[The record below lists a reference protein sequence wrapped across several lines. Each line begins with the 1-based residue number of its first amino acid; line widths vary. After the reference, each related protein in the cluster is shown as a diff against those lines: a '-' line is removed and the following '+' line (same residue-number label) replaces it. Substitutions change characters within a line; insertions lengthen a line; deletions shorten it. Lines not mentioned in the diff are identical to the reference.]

1 MSPHRTPLIR
11 THNIIFAPVGSE
23 SQTWHFDDSRK
34 KGATKVLL
42 QTFVVLYNIID
53 YCYSTI
59 GKYHSYFTVLIHLNS
74 IDDLCGGTEI
84 WSQSL
89 KRGDLVSFLF
99 VLWLLFLCC
108 YYISFDIF
116 ILFFRQIRGRPGDAF
131 VFNGSLL
138 HRGQGNRGFTH
149 RWFYYASFSCTKDAN
164 EVRL

>member
-1 MSPHRTPLIR
+1 MVRELQLEVLLEPILSRLRTIMSPHRTPLIR

-34 KGATKVLL
+34 KG
-42 QTFVVLYNIID
+42 
-53 YCYSTI
+53 
-59 GKYHSYFTVLIHLNS
+59 KYHSYFTVLIHLNS

-89 KRGDLVSFLF
+89 KRGDL
-99 VLWLLFLCC
+99 
-108 YYISFDIF
+108 
-116 ILFFRQIRGRPGDAF
+116 IRGRPGDAF